1 MHNNETHLLICTVP
15 WSHVTMKWMAVF
27 FVVCFFAWMLCIA
40 CGNSRAGKTVHMDE
54 LLTSRGQ
61 ILSLTN

>member
-27 FVVCFFAWMLCIA
+27 FVVCFFC
-40 CGNSRAGKTVHMDE
+40 MDAVY
-54 LLTSRGQ
+54 RMWKQ
-61 ILSLTN
+61 PCR